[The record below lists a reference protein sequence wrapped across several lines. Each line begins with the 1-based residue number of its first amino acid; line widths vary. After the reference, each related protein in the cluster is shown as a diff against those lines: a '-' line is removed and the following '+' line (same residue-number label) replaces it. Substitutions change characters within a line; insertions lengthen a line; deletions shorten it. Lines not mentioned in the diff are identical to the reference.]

1 MQDVIR
7 ALQKPGE
14 WKVSLVF
21 SINLFTLA
29 FEYIS
34 VLLCMKQTNHNCVMI
49 LQVLVVDQLSSRI
62 ISSCCKMHDIVEEG
76 ITSKR
81 SGPILIGII
90 PKSLN

>member
-21 SINLFTLA
+21 S
-29 FEYIS
+29 
-34 VLLCMKQTNHNCVMI
+34 LLEICLRWLLNIFLSFLYMKQTNHNCVMI

-62 ISSCCKMHDIVEEG
+62 MSSCCKMHDIVEEG
-76 ITSKR
+76 ITSKHCAVVQY
-81 SGPILIGII
+81 
-90 PKSLN
+90 